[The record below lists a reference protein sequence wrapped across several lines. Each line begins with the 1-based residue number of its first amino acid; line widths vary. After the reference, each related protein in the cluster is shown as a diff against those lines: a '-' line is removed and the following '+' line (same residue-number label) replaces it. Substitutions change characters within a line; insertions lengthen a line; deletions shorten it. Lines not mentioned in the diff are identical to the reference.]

1 MKIISLYNDFN
12 NLVGHFSTMDEMYEY
27 IDFLNKKGIKTDTW
41 NHTTIES

>member
-27 IDFLNKKGIKTDTW
+27 IDFLKKKGINTTDW
-41 NHTTIES
+41 KHTEIED